1 VEGKG
6 IMNILVLIVLNVILP
21 TFSLIVIGMLLHRKF
36 NFEMKTLSKLNTYLL
51 LPAVGFVNIY
61 ESEVSGK
68 LLLEVLGFL
77 LLLNFCL
84 ALLCT
89 CVAKVCKFDRGLTA
103 SFANSVVLSNSG
115 NFGLPVSQLV
125 FHNNSLGLSIQ
136 IVVTIFQNFLSY
148 TYGLFNAASANYKG
162 SKVILEFFK
171 LPISYALI
179 IGLLLHNLGIKIP
192 FFLWKPIENI
202 SNAFLAIALIT
213 LGAQVAYL
221 KIKQISSSLLLSII
235 GRLLISP
242 AIALAIILLLGLK
255 DTTAQALFIA
265 SSYPTSRNSALLAL
279 EYNNHPDYAA
289 QVVLVTTLLSIMT
302 VTIVVFLSKIL
313 F

>member
-1 VEGKG
+1 LCCYGGKG
-6 IMNILVLIVLNVILP
+6 N
-21 TFSLIVIGMLLHRKF
+21 
-36 NFEMKTLSKLNTYLL
+36 
-51 LPAVGFVNIY
+51 
-61 ESEVSGK
+61 
-68 LLLEVLGFL
+68 
-77 LLLNFCL
+77 L

-89 CVAKVCKFDRGLTA
+89 CVAKVCKFDRGLAA
-103 SFANSVVLSNSG
+103 SFANSVALSNSG

-125 FHNNSLGLSIQ
+125 FHNNPLGLSIQ
-136 IVVTIFQNFLSY
+136 VVVTIFQNFLSY
-148 TYGLFNAASANYKG
+148 TYGLFSAASANYKG

-202 SNAFLAIALIT
+202 SNAFLAIAL
-213 LGAQVAYL
+213 
-221 KIKQISSSLLLSII
+221 
-235 GRLLISP
+235 
-242 AIALAIILLLGLK
+242 AIILVLGLK

-279 EYNNHPDYAA
+279 EYNNYPDYAA
-289 QVVLVTTLLSIMT
+289 QVALVTTFLSIMS